1 MYLYDAL
8 EYSSSLYESDYQ
20 DQQNGMKIW
29 QNVLMALYSVFSLVF
44 FFVVYSPMINKIG
57 QDTKNAWS
65 MCTLIPQE
73 YQEDF
78 KKLNQAIKERKDN
91 FKWR

>member
-1 MYLYDAL
+1 
-8 EYSSSLYESDYQ
+8 
-20 DQQNGMKIW
+20 
-29 QNVLMALYSVFSLVF
+29 
-44 FFVVYSPMINKIG
+44 MINKVG

-78 KKLNQAIKERKDN
+78 KKLNQAIKERRDN

>member
-1 MYLYDAL
+1 
-8 EYSSSLYESDYQ
+8 
-20 DQQNGMKIW
+20 
-29 QNVLMALYSVFSLVF
+29 
-44 FFVVYSPMINKIG
+44 MINKIG
-57 QDTKNAWS
+57 IDCKNAWS

-78 KKLNQAIKERKDN
+78 KLLNIAIKDRRDN